1 MFPVSDWERERDQR
15 IAQVMGHHNPFVTG
29 ERTWT
34 LGHKPSREGLTG
46 QGTATPARRP
56 VEPPVQV
63 AEQGNGAPVIGNSAS
78 KVYHLPVGCPSYE
91 QVQEKNRVSFGSAA
105 DAEAAGF
112 RLAGN
117 CR

>member
-1 MFPVSDWERERDQR
+1 
-15 IAQVMGHHNPFVTG
+15 
-29 ERTWT
+29 
-34 LGHKPSREGLTG
+34 
-46 QGTATPARRP
+46 
-56 VEPPVQV
+56 
-63 AEQGNGAPVIGNSAS
+63 